1 MENKKWM
8 EQKCA
13 IKSLDSL
20 ISKLDNKWK
29 EEKVKMKN
37 KIKKEI
43 NEAFKFAIKSKL
55 PTKQDS
61 WSHIYA

>member
-20 ISKLDNKWK
+20 ISKLDNKWV
-29 EEKVKMKN
+29 EEKVKMK
-37 KIKKEI
+37 K
-43 NEAFKFAIKSKL
+43 
-55 PTKQDS
+55 
-61 WSHIYA
+61 